1 MIVNLLQII
10 VFLMP
15 AIGILAGLSLSVSVA
30 VFFTLLTIKF
40 HKSLKFY
47 TTPVLSIFFVWCF
60 LACFWSPN
68 ISYSLLLFTYVFLLS
83 FLLMSIMH
91 SLDDSKKEEIRN
103 IVLKPLSIGLLTAI
117 IIFMAEYL
125 TLGFFS
131 LQFKAI
137 VQGKEGP
144 FALYWLDRG
153 CSFVSTISWV
163 IIGYFLHKKRY
174 LIVISFT
181 VIMFFLLM
189 NSDSFAS
196 FVGFSLAL
204 ISFIILYLSNMRLGF
219 LVRIAFASYIFIM
232 PIASFYQNP
241 HALSDGYSIPESSK
255 HRLFIWNFVANKA
268 VEKPVL
274 GYGFASSRYVAES
287 DDVVEYKEGAKWH
300 LLPMHPHNNS
310 LQSLLE
316 MGVIGLLLFVVLVDN
331 ILKNIILK
339 GKDLI
344 AKVVSI
350 SCFINYF
357 FVGMV
362 SFGMWQIWWFSSAI
376 FVALMINIF
385 FCSSKTDS

>member
-1 MIVNLLQII
+1 MVTNLLKII

-15 AIGILAGLSLSVSVA
+15 VVGILAGLSLSVSVA
-30 VFFTLLTIKF
+30 FFFALIAIKY

-47 TTPVLSIFFVWCF
+47 TTSVLSVFLAWCF
-60 LACFWSPN
+60 ISCFWSPN
-68 ISYSLLLFTYVFLLS
+68 VFSSLLLCAYISLLT

-103 IVLKPLSIGLLTAI
+103 IVSKPLSIGLFVAV
-117 IIFMAEYL
+117 IIFLAEYL
-125 TLGFFS
+125 SVGFFS
-131 LQFKAI
+131 LQFKSI

-163 IIGYFLHKKRY
+163 IIGYFLQKRLY
-174 LIVISFT
+174 LLAVSFT
-181 VIMFFLLM
+181 LIMFFLLM
-189 NSDSFAS
+189 QSDSFAS
-196 FVGFSLAL
+196 FVGFLLAF
-204 ISFIILYLSNMRLGF
+204 ISFVILYLSNMRLGF

-241 HALSDGYSIPESSK
+241 HILSDEYSIPESSK

-268 VEKPVL
+268 AEKPIL
-274 GYGFASSRYVAES
+274 GHGFASSKYLAGS
-287 DDVVEYKEGAKWH
+287 DDVVEYKDGVKWH
-300 LLPMHPHNNS
+300 LLPLHPHNNS

-316 MGVIGLLLFVVLVDN
+316 MGIIGLLLFVVLVDS
-331 ILKNIILK
+331 ILKNIMLK
-339 GKDLI
+339 GNNLI
-344 AKVVSI
+344 AKTLSI

-362 SFGMWQIWWFSSAI
+362 SFGMWQMWWFSSAI

-385 FCSSKTDS
+385 FLKSDRE

>member
-15 AIGILAGLSLSVSVA
+15 AVGILAGLSLSVSVA
-30 VFFTLLTIKF
+30 VFFMLLTIKF

-47 TTPVLSIFFVWCF
+47 TTPALSVFLAWCF
-60 LACFWSPN
+60 LSCFWSPN
-68 ISYSLLLFTYVFLLS
+68 VLYSLFLFAYIMLLT
-83 FLLMSIMH
+83 FLLMSIIY
-91 SLDDSKKEEIRN
+91 SLDDNKKEEIRN
-103 IVLKPLSIGLLTAI
+103 IVLKPLFIGLFTAI
-117 IIFMAEYL
+117 VMFMAEYF
-125 TLGFFS
+125 TYGFFS

-153 CSFVSTISWV
+153 CSFLSTISWI
-163 IIGYFLHKKRY
+163 IIGYFLHKRCY
-174 LIVISFT
+174 LMALSFT
-181 VIMFFLLM
+181 MIMLFLLM
-189 NSDSFAS
+189 HSDSFAS

-204 ISFIILYLSNMRLGF
+204 ISFVILYLSNMRLGF

-241 HALSDGYSIPESSK
+241 HILSDSYSIPESSK

-274 GYGFASSRYVAES
+274 GYGFGASRYVAES

-300 LLPMHPHNNS
+300 LLPLHPHNNS

-316 MGVIGLLLFVVLVDN
+316 MGIIGLLLFVVLVDN
-331 ILKNIILK
+331 ILKNIMLK

-344 AKVVSI
+344 SKAASI

-385 FCSSKTDS
+385 FFSSKAD